1 MDQQDLAIVEFYFE
15 RPSTSDAKAASSEC
29 DLQLRQMILKIV
41 DSTAAVGWRPED
53 VLLSMVEI
61 SWELYEDSRSS
72 RI

>member
-1 MDQQDLAIVEFYFE
+1 MNPQDLAIVEFYFE
-15 RPSTSDAKAASSEC
+15 RPSTGDAKAASSEC
-29 DLQLRQMILKIV
+29 DLQLRQLIRKIV